1 VAGLVVLNIVRAAIA
16 LVDSL
21 QGTSMGPGNVSA
33 SRFESLKEKEMK
45 FGLLLILITITA
57 MVVPAQRPRA
67 TDDSKTT
74 TASPTAQAPTTV
86 KAKYEGGVFG
96 YNKKQDGSL
105 TFDDPNNRL
114 VFKNKQQKEVLFIPY
129 EAVNQAFADTKALR
143 PTAASVVSAIPVPY
157 GLNLPARFIK
167 KKYQYLTM
175 QFYDNDSHVGG
186 VTSFKMADKATVA
199 SVLNALANK
208 AGLTP
213 RGEIFVKQRGGQ
225 VGRGDVVAGSVIA
238 VPVEMPRPAVFIEN
252 ETLSNRVISL
262 PRPAYPE
269 AARESKTTGV
279 VRVLVTVDERGRVE
293 EAEAVS
299 GPSALQS
306 SAVEAAKQAI
316 FEPVIKDGKPAKMKA
331 VIAYTF
337 QVT

>member
-1 VAGLVVLNIVRAAIA
+1 
-16 LVDSL
+16 
-21 QGTSMGPGNVSA
+21 
-33 SRFESLKEKEMK
+33 MK
-45 FGLLLILITITA
+45 FGLLLVLIAITA
-57 MVVPAQRPRA
+57 LVVPAQRPRS
-67 TDDSKTT
+67 TD
-74 TASPTAQAPTTV
+74 TASTGAASSAPAQAPTTV

-105 TFDDPNNRL
+105 VFDDPNSRL

-129 EAVNQAFADTKALR
+129 EAVNQAFADTQARR

-186 VTSFKMADKATVA
+186 VTSFKMSDKATVA

-213 RGEIFVKQRGGQ
+213 RGEMFVKQRNGQ
-225 VGRGDVVAGSVIA
+225 VARGVRDWPAGSEISA
-238 VPVEMPRPAVFIEN
+238 PVDAPRPAVFIEN

-262 PRPAYPE
+262 PRPSYPE
-269 AARESKTTGV
+269 EAKASKTSGV

-316 FEPVIKDGKPAKMKA
+316 FEPVIKEGKPSKMKA